1 MLAAPHAGQLNG
13 SPVRSLLTSASTW
26 AGLYVFGRGLRILI
40 LRDVEQLFDL
50 VGYSAGDVLRGTPT
64 YRQLRMDAPAGHRIV
79 AHPVPDGPPPVLYR
93 TWN

>member
-13 SPVRSLLTSASTW
+13 SPVRSLLTSARTW

-50 VGYSAGDVLRGTPT
+50 VGCSAGDVLRGTST
-64 YRQLRMDAPAGHRIV
+64 YRQLRMDAPTDI
-79 AHPVPDGPPPVLYR
+79 PE
-93 TWN
+93 